1 MPNPH
6 FDVSIVQRSK
16 RQSAIASAAYQS
28 GDRLY
33 SEYDLKFKDYRNK
46 GGVVYT
52 EIMLPVNAPSTYAD
66 RETLWNEAERVE
78 KQYNSQL
85 ARRLV
90 IALPR
95 EVPMAFYP
103 QMVKEYCQ
111 EHFVSK
117 GMCCDMAIHDPDPPG
132 HNPHCHIILT
142 LRAIDEQG
150 KWLPKSRKIYDLDD
164 NGQRIRLPSG
174 SWKCHIE
181 KTVDWD
187 EQYHCEEWRHG
198 WENVQNHYLEMVQSK
213 EHVDLRSYKRQGVDT
228 IPTVHMGPAVAEMER
243 RGIQTNIGNLN
254 RDIRAVNRLLR
265 SIRETIRLV
274 QEWISAL
281 LEARRR
287 LIEELNAEPPTLA
300 GLLQKYAPHEME
312 SIAYL
317 NEHHIQTAKDL
328 DRTLQETED
337 RVNVT
342 RAKMAAQEKRMRT
355 ISDILRANETC
366 EKYKEIHDKLQNI
379 WWKGRKEKYKEK
391 HKAELDAYN
400 RALRYLKKMGMELP
414 IDTDVLHHEYAKL
427 KLSHAEHTDD
437 LKSMK
442 QDIVQ
447 LDEIRMCV
455 DDLMEQQGIDIP
467 IPEMPEELE
476 AKPEKGQQ
484 HHEKRSEN
492 AMKIYMRHVREA
504 KEQQK
509 KQRPERKRTGDME
522 R

>member
-16 RQSAIASAAYQS
+16 RQSAIAAAAYQS
-28 GDRLY
+28 ADRLY
-33 SEYDLKFKDYRNK
+33 SEYDLKYKDYRNK
-46 GGVVYT
+46 EHVVYT
-52 EIMLPVNAPSTYAD
+52 EILLPVHAPPSYSD
-66 RETLWNEAERVE
+66 RETLWNEAEKVE

-85 ARRLV
+85 ARKIVLT
-90 IALPR
+90 LPR
-95 EVPMAFYP
+95 EVPMKYYP
-103 QMVKEYCQ
+103 QMVREYCE

-117 GMCCDMAIHDPDPPG
+117 GMCCDLAIHDPEPPG
-132 HNPHCHIILT
+132 HNPHCHVQLT
-142 LRAIDEQG
+142 MRAFDTHG
-150 KWLPKSRKIYDLDD
+150 NWLSKSRKVYDLDE
-164 NGQRIRLPSG
+164 NGERIRLPSG
-174 SWKCHIE
+174 AWKSHKE

-198 WENVQNHYLEMVQSK
+198 WAVVQNKYLEMVHSPV
-213 EHVDLRSYKRQGVDT
+213 HVDLRSYERQGADI
-228 IPTVHMGPAVAEMER
+228 IPTVHMGPAVTQMER

-287 LIEELNAEPPTLA
+287 LIEELNAEPPTLS
-300 GLLQKYAPHEME
+300 GLLQKYAPHETE
-312 SIAYL
+312 AIAYL
-317 NEHHIQTAKDL
+317 NEHNIQTAEDL

-342 RAKMAAQEKRMRT
+342 RAKMATQEKRMRT

-366 EKYKEIHDKLQNI
+366 EKYKAIHDKLQNI
-379 WWKGRKEKYKEK
+379 WWKGRKEKYKEQ
-391 HKAELDAYN
+391 HKTELDAYN
-400 RALRYLKKMGMELP
+400 RALRSLKKMGMELP
-414 IDTDVLHHEYAKL
+414 IDAQALHHEYAKL
-427 KLSHAEHTDD
+427 KLSYTELSDD
-437 LKSMK
+437 LKFMK
-442 QDIVQ
+442 LDLVQ

-455 DDLMEQQGIDIP
+455 DGLMEQQGMEIP
-467 IPEMPEELE
+467 IPEMPEDLE
-476 AKPEKGQQ
+476 AKPEKEQKR
-484 HHEKRSEN
+484 HEERTEN
-492 AMKIYMRHVREA
+492 AMQIYMRHVREA
-504 KEQQK
+504 REQQK